1 MANMELQSE
10 LSRRDGAELSRFV
23 DCQQWAGGRRHYEI
37 VADAGEREQLAER
50 FALPCIDSL
59 SAVLELESAGKDL
72 LRLSGK
78 LVATFKQVCVV
89 TLEHFPNSVN
99 EAIDQLYS
107 SKPLDEPNSESESE
121 VGEELPEM
129 LDEGGIDLG
138 EVVAQHLSL
147 AIDPH
152 PRKPNAEAADLVE
165 HVDRPD
171 AGTEGASRPFAD
183 LRRRMRGE
191 PEEEVDPN

>member
-1 MANMELQSE
+1 MANLDLPPE
-10 LSRRDGAELSRFV
+10 LSRRDGTELSRFV
-23 DCQQWAGGRRHYEI
+23 DCQPWVGGRRRYEV
-37 VADAGEREQLAER
+37 VADAEEREQLAER
-50 FALPCIDSL
+50 FDLPSIDSL

-89 TLEHFPNSVN
+89 TLELFPNSVS
-99 EAIDQLYS
+99 ETIEQLYS
-107 SKPLDEPNSESESE
+107 TKPVEELISKTDGD
-121 VGEELPEM
+121 VGDELPEM
-129 LDEGGIDLG
+129 FEEGGIDLG
-138 EVVAQHLSL
+138 EVISQYLSL

-183 LRRRMRGE
+183 LRRMMRGE